1 MTRTHS
7 FFYCHYYREYL
18 LRRESSLLGIT
29 YSIIALMTIE
39 IKEAKLNLPQQKKLD
54 RSQSIN
60 RLNFNYRTR
69 NSISCQSRFRCVW
82 CSFIIK
88 YLVQDVVPFSRVT
101 LNREK
106 RPPRNYIVK
115 PLSFDDLN
123 NKSSSW
129 NISSHLFS
137 SPLSYSFHL

>member
-1 MTRTHS
+1 MTRAHS
-7 FFYCHYYREYL
+7 FFYYHYYREYL

-29 YSIIALMTIE
+29 YFIIALMTIE
-39 IKEAKLNLPQQKKLD
+39 IKEAKLNLPQQKNL
-54 RSQSIN
+54 IV
-60 RLNFNYRTR
+60 LNQLIGYFNYRTR